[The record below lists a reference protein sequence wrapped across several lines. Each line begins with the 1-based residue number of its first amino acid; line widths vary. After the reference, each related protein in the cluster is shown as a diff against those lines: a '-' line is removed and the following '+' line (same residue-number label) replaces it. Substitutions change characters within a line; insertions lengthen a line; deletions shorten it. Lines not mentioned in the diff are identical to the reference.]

1 MFSRKILTFCSIF
14 NRPILIIYICID
26 EDDFEF
32 STKKDSKKENEW
44 EDADENEN
52 EACGGDTIT
61 SKIDENNN
69 KMVQCQLCN
78 DEYSETQI
86 EFHLVGVHGVYGPKE
101 LYIEPQ
107 SPPFSGPK
115 YSKSPV
121 DYDAIEPRDYWSTQE
136 RTSSWIRTRG
146 QIALEFLRR
155 TPSPIEDNHHGRNQ
169 NLGQDQNID
178 INNSF
183 LEESTIV
190 KNTTSKMVLCRL
202 CQDEYSETHMEFHL
216 VGVHGVDGPKEM
228 YIYESNDLNRSIFD
242 LEELVQEYNTT
253 KETLVFLDRY
263 VIFSKKI

>member
-1 MFSRKILTFCSIF
+1 MLDK
-14 NRPILIIYICID
+14 
-26 EDDFEF
+26 DDFEF
-32 STKKDSKKENEW
+32 STKKDSKKENER
-44 EDADENEN
+44 EDEDEN

-107 SPPFSGPK
+107 SSPFSGTQ
-115 YSKSPV
+115 YSRSPV

-136 RTSSWIRTRG
+136 RTSSWLRTRG

-183 LEESTIV
+183 LEESTIL

-228 YIYESNDLNRSIFD
+228 YIEGETELPASTPGLNKNQQKKIDLGGIA
-242 LEELVQEYNTT
+242 EPQEYNT
-253 KETLVFLDRY
+253 KESSVFLYR
-263 VIFSKKI
+263 

>member
-1 MFSRKILTFCSIF
+1 MLDK
-14 NRPILIIYICID
+14 
-26 EDDFEF
+26 DDFEF

-44 EDADENEN
+44 EDEDENEN

-107 SPPFSGPK
+107 SSPFSGTQ
-115 YSKSPV
+115 YSRSPV
-121 DYDAIEPRDYWSTQE
+121 DYDTIEPRDYWSTQE
-136 RTSSWIRTRG
+136 RTSSWLRTHRS
-146 QIALEFLRR
+146 EFHRR
-155 TPSPIEDNHHGRNQ
+155 TPSPNEDNHHGRNQ

-263 VIFSKKI
+263 VIFQKRIDF